1 MNDFSESGAAVR
13 FVTAWCVDL
22 EGKRNFDA
30 RGVEI
35 VTCAAVGAEIHA
47 CMAGVVMTWLVD
59 KTRGDLRSPRGHRVR
74 QWAKSKMHRYC
85 NQGEK
90 CKVAVFANTPAQ

>member
-13 FVTAWCVDL
+13 FGPAWGVDL
-22 EGKRNFDA
+22 EGKRNFDG

-47 CMAGVVMTWLVD
+47 CFAGVVRHGVWIRR
-59 KTRGDLRSPRGHRVR
+59 RGRFEIAARSPGEAVGEIEDSPLLHPRGE
-74 QWAKSKMHRYC
+74 M
-85 NQGEK
+85 
-90 CKVAVFANTPAQ
+90 

>member
-13 FVTAWCVDL
+13 FGPAWGVDL

-35 VTCAAVGAEIHA
+35 VTCAAVGAEIHP
-47 CMAGVVMTWLVD
+47 CMAGVVMTWLLD
-59 KTRGDLRSPRGHRVR
+59 KTQGRFEIAGKSRRESVGEIEDARLLQPRGG
-74 QWAKSKMHRYC
+74 M
-85 NQGEK
+85 
-90 CKVAVFANTPAQ
+90 

>member
-13 FVTAWCVDL
+13 FVTAWCVHV
-22 EGKRNFDA
+22 EGKRNFDG

-47 CMAGVVMTWLVD
+47 CFAGVVMTSRD
-59 KTRGDLRSPRGHRVR
+59 GDSTLRTDG
-74 QWAKSKMHRYC
+74 
-85 NQGEK
+85 GDGDG
-90 CKVAVFANTPAQ
+90 

>member
-47 CMAGVVMTWLVD
+47 CMA
-59 KTRGDLRSPRGHRVR
+59 
-74 QWAKSKMHRYC
+74 
-85 NQGEK
+85 
-90 CKVAVFANTPAQ
+90 

>member
-13 FVTAWCVDL
+13 SGPAWGVDL

-59 KTRGDLRSPRGHRVR
+59 KTRGRFEIAGKSQGESVGEIEDARLLQPRGE
-74 QWAKSKMHRYC
+74 M
-85 NQGEK
+85 
-90 CKVAVFANTPAQ
+90 